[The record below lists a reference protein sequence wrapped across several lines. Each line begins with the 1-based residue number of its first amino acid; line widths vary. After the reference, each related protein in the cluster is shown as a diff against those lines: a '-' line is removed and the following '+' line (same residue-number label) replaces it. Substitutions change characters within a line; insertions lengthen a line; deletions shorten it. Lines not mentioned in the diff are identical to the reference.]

1 MELHTY
7 FKDFRSQDASK
18 QKNQG
23 FQILK
28 KNHSTHPLTNFVLKM
43 LFNSLIL
50 TIFADIH
57 TQDVDWQFWRP
68 YFKDFQ
74 IEDASKWLKP

>member
-1 MELHTY
+1 M
-7 FKDFRSQDASK
+7 
-18 QKNQG
+18 
-23 FQILK
+23 
-28 KNHSTHPLTNFVLKM
+28 NFVLKM
-43 LFNSLIL
+43 LFNRLIL

-74 IEDASKWLKP
+74 TEDASKWLKP